1 MQYNLQLHLFYSKK
15 MTRLKETFN
24 LTYLG
29 LFPLGRSPS
38 GKGMGIKMKK
48 NVIAVLLMTVA
59 MVCMTACGGSGAET
73 GNDAESETAE
83 AETESGTEYVFEAE
97 YTVLEGLE
105 GLGVSGSPTGIGLA
119 KENAK
124 ASNGFYVGELG
135 AKSPITFVITSD
147 VDATA
152 VLKAVLG
159 SNTLGNCTWN
169 PESFV
174 VTVNGE
180 AVQYKEF
187 TTDNGTDANNQ
198 ENFKTKNLG
207 EISLKAGENEIVF
220 SAGDN
225 TYRSNMASAPS
236 IDCLKITTDAVLS
249 MEEVV
254 ENIE

>member
-1 MQYNLQLHLFYSKK
+1 
-15 MTRLKETFN
+15 
-24 LTYLG
+24 
-29 LFPLGRSPS
+29 
-38 GKGMGIKMKK
+38 MKK
-48 NVIAVLLMTVA
+48 RILAALLMTA
-59 MVCMTACGGSGAET
+59 TMVLMTACGGG
-73 GNDAESETAE
+73 G
-83 AETESGTEYVFEAE
+83 TESGSKAAEESSEEKKEAEGTEYIFEAE

-135 AKSPITFVITSD
+135 SKSPITFVITAEAD
-147 VDATA
+147 TTAT
-152 VLKAVLG
+152 LKAVLG

-169 PESFV
+169 PTSLV

-187 TTDNGTDANNQ
+187 TTDNGTDASDQ

-207 EISLKAGENEIVF
+207 EIQLKAGENEIVF
-220 SAGDN
+220 AVGEN

-236 IDCLKITTDAVLS
+236 IDCLKITAGAALS

>member
-1 MQYNLQLHLFYSKK
+1 VAQAAAAPVSLIQEVNVKK
-15 MTRLKETFN
+15 R
-24 LTYLG
+24 
-29 LFPLGRSPS
+29 
-38 GKGMGIKMKK
+38 I
-48 NVIAVLLMTVA
+48 MTVLFMA
-59 MVCMTACGGSGAET
+59 VITMCMTACENSDSDKGSSSTKIGSEVEEKTGAPEET
-73 GNDAESETAE
+73 TGK
-83 AETESGTEYVFEAE
+83 EYIFEAE
-97 YTVLEGLE
+97 YTILEGLE

-147 VDATA
+147 ADATA
-152 VLKAVLG
+152 TLKAVLG

-169 PESFV
+169 PENFV

-180 AVQYKEF
+180 AIQYEEF

-198 ENFKTKNLG
+198 ENFKNKNLG
-207 EISLKAGENEIVF
+207 EIQLKEGENVIVLA
-220 SAGDN
+220 AGDN
-225 TYRSNMASAPS
+225 TYRGNMPSAPS
-236 IDCLKITTDAVLS
+236 IDCLKITTEAVLS

>member
-1 MQYNLQLHLFYSKK
+1 MTEVSGRNKRKQEEFLMKKK
-15 MTRLKETFN
+15 M
-24 LTYLG
+24 
-29 LFPLGRSPS
+29 
-38 GKGMGIKMKK
+38 M
-48 NVIAVLLMTVA
+48 AALLMTGA
-59 MVCMTACGGSGAET
+59 MLLMTACGG
-73 GNDAESETAE
+73 NDAAAGSDVDEEA
-83 AETESGTEYVFEAE
+83 AETEAVSGTEYIFEAE

-119 KENAK
+119 KENAN

-147 VDATA
+147 ADATA
-152 VLKAVLG
+152 TLKAVMG

-169 PESFV
+169 PASLV

-180 AVQYKEF
+180 AIEYPEF
-187 TTDNGTDANNQ
+187 TTDNGTDANDQ
-198 ENFKTKNLG
+198 ENFKRKNLG
-207 EISLKAGENEIVF
+207 EIQLKAGENEIVF
-220 SAGDN
+220 TAGDN

-236 IDCLKITTDAVLS
+236 IDCLKITADAALS